1 MGEVVLPAY
10 HPVLLE
16 KIDAQQIFLR
26 DGFAEIISAYMD
38 KNLPADK
45 MKAKLENLVQLSS
58 ITQGVDTIFGYPG
71 ILRSLL

>member
-26 DGFAEIISAYMD
+26 DGFAEILSAYMD

-45 MKAKLENLVQLSS
+45 MKAKLEKLKYLTK
-58 ITQGVDTIFGYPG
+58 ITA
-71 ILRSLL
+71 